1 MAKAVKKS
9 IIISSVAVEKT
20 TDTSL
25 SNLDKVCKD
34 AAAAVE
40 TKTKEAK
47 KLAIEIK
54 RLSKKRAALMKRKKT
69 AAAKLKK
76 DAGAENRKV
85 LKAVEKDIAQTAKE
99 LNKLKP
105 AKVSVSEELVALKA
119 GCKRVTAY
127 VSAIE
132 KTDKILNKPIK
143 KRKKVKKKPVIS
155 LVSTDP
161 IADAA

>member
-9 IIISSVAVEKT
+9 IINSNAVEKT

-25 SNLDKVCKD
+25 SNLTKVCND
-34 AAAAVE
+34 AVAAVE
-40 TKTKEAK
+40 VKTKEAK
-47 KLAIEIK
+47 KLATEIK
-54 RLSKKRAALMKRKKT
+54 RFSKKRAALMKRKKT
-69 AAAKLKK
+69 ATAKLKK
-76 DAGAENRKV
+76 DGGAESRKA
-85 LKAVEKDIAQTAKE
+85 LKAVEKDIAQITKE

-105 AKVSVSEELVALKA
+105 AKASVSEELVALKA

-132 KTDKILNKPIK
+132 KADNILNKPVK
-143 KRKKVKKKPVIS
+143 KRKKAKKKPVIS